1 MVRENSDRR
10 VLIRLSEF
18 LHPYRSRILLGFL
31 LLTLGVLVELAPGLV
46 WLHIVDGVIEHRD
59 LRPLLP
65 LVGLLIA
72 LNFTEALIS
81 RARRLLIEPT
91 AQGLVRDLRNAML
104 QKLARLPV
112 AYFGEAQT
120 GDLLSRVAADV
131 DSIQEIVLNGT
142 DSLLAN
148 ALRLIGVVIIFVS
161 LNPLLGLATI
171 TPIAVVGLMI
181 LSFNRQVQPLY
192 REARKQLGALN
203 ARLSDTLTGIRVVK
217 GFAREKDELKAFST
231 LNEAFVTTQLKAVR
245 SRANLFPWV
254 GFVASFCNV
263 VMVGFG
269 AWLIV
274 QGRFTVGGLVAYRN
288 YGRYFYGPIDNLA
301 QINDMLQRATA
312 AATRVFEILDAE
324 ETVTDRPDAVE
335 LPPIEGRL
343 EFRAVDFDYG
353 KAVAVRDID
362 FVAEPGQKVALIG
375 PSGAGKSTLF
385 ALASRFYDPTEGAIL
400 IDGHDL
406 RSVTQNS
413 LRRQIVSV
421 QQDTFLFAATVAEN
435 VRYGRPEATDEE
447 VEDAIRAANA
457 WEFVQRLPEGL
468 QTLVGGRG
476 VKLSGGQRQRLAI
489 ARAFLAG
496 GRLILLDEATSAV
509 EHESERLIYES
520 LDRLLEGRTALIAT
534 HRLSTIRSA
543 DFILVLHRG
552 RIVERGTHEA
562 LMKLNGR
569 YAAMIAEAE
578 NSQSE
583 REPLPA
589 EIP

>member
-1 MVRENSDRR
+1 MLVR
-10 VLIRLSEF
+10 
-18 LHPYRSRILLGFL
+18 LLGFL
-31 LLTLGVLVELAPGLV
+31 RPYRRRIFIGFALLVLDVLVELAPGLI
-46 WLHIVDGVIEHRD
+46 WLQIVDGVIQHRD
-59 LRPLLP
+59 LRTLPL

-72 LNFTEALIS
+72 LNLTEAAVS
-81 RARRLLIEPT
+81 RARRLMIEPT

-104 QKLARLPV
+104 QKFARLPI
-112 AYFGEAQT
+112 AFFGESQT

-148 ALRLIGVVIIFVS
+148 ALRLTGVVIIFVS
-161 LNPLLGLATI
+161 LNPLLGLATV
-171 TPIAVVGLMI
+171 TPIAAVGLMI
-181 LSFNRQVQPLY
+181 LAFNRQVQPLY
-192 REARKQLGALN
+192 REARKRLGALN

-217 GFAREKDELKAFST
+217 GFARERDELTSFSR
-231 LNEAFVTTQLKAVR
+231 LNESFVKTQLRAVR

-254 GFVASFCNV
+254 SFVASFGNV
-263 VMVGFG
+263 IMVGFG

-324 ETVTDRPDAVE
+324 ETVTDRPDAID
-335 LPPIEGRL
+335 LPCIQGRL
-343 EFRAVDFDYG
+343 EFRCVDFDYG
-353 KAVAVRDID
+353 KAAAVRDID
-362 FVAEPGQKVALIG
+362 FVAAPGQKVALVG
-375 PSGAGKSTLF
+375 ESGAGKSTLF

-400 IDGHDL
+400 IDNHDL
-406 RSVTQNS
+406 RDVTQAS

-421 QQDTFLFAATVAEN
+421 QQDTFLFAATVGEN

-468 QTLVGGRG
+468 DTMVGERG

-534 HRLSTIRSA
+534 HRLSTIRNA
-543 DFILVLHRG
+543 DLILVLHRG
-552 RIVERGTHEA
+552 RVVERGTHQE
-562 LMKLNGR
+562 LIELNGR
-569 YAAMIAEAE
+569 YASMVAEAD
-578 NSQSE
+578 NVD
-583 REPLPA
+583 R
-589 EIP
+589 